1 MGDYRGM
8 TVLVMRAS
16 GQFQAVCRKV
26 EMKLAAESLSRVVL
40 TWSGPAPRLP
50 RCLRVVVVRLDCSNR
65 GRAGR
70 RNQLMSGCGPPE
82 LVVEYCTVL
91 YYTPPLEST
100 LRFDI
105 VQLSLVYLAAQLHL
119 Q

>member
-26 EMKLAAESLSRVVL
+26 EMKLAAESLRAGVGL

-70 RNQLMSGCGPPE
+70 RNQLMSGCRLFRCRPPE
-82 LVVEYCTVL
+82 LVVEYCTVH
-91 YYTPPLEST
+91 
-100 LRFDI
+100 
-105 VQLSLVYLAAQLHL
+105 HL
-119 Q
+119 